1 MAYSSTKKKSAGI
14 VQISIGILTVILVV
28 LIIAMMMIVSSIQG
42 TARIVN
48 YAGLVRGKTQ
58 RIVKFEI
65 FGKQEDDMIQEIES
79 FIDGLRNGNKELNLV
94 RLEDS
99 DFQTKM
105 EELNEYFLILKQ
117 EIMQVRAYGA
127 DKTQILSKSEHFF
140 EICDEATGLAEV
152 YSQRKA
158 SSLSVLEKYIT
169 ADIVVLMLLIGY
181 EFIKAVRYAAMNRV
195 LQKKVYID
203 GATGLPNR
211 NKCDELLSQ
220 PDAAPEDIGVCSFDL
235 NNLRIINNS
244 MGHEAGDEYIRRF
257 AVCLR
262 ASMPAEQFVGRAGGD
277 EFIAVTHGMG
287 KEEMKAC
294 LASVREQMAEESK
307 SYPDTPLSYAV
318 GFALASEFPGSTMQE
333 MFNYADKNMYIN
345 KNHVKREEAAAQ
357 RQLDYKLLKLLN
369 MHGKT
374 FTDCL
379 YCDVKLDT
387 YRTIRANNNFFLA
400 SDGSYSGAAEQIV
413 KEKIGKQDKDRF
425 GQCLKISY
433 LCEKMRTKDDVMEL
447 KYDVNEQDSYSRL
460 TFIPVD
466 WDKTG
471 MLHHFLL
478 AFETIRQG
486 AGSHADAKEQL
497 TIYYEQLKQSILEND
512 SYVDALL
519 EPSDVIYTVNLTND
533 ILERIILLGK
543 RKKESLDMLF
553 DYPLPGS
560 YRDYCSE
567 YKRIVTQETLGSY
580 RMADDC
586 EKLLKRFDAGEK
598 YLSVEFCIYG
608 DNGIVYWIQK
618 TILMTQTVVFDEET
632 RNEIYVVHAI
642 VLLQDTTQL
651 HERDEQEHARLQA
664 AFDEMRVANRTKNT
678 VFGAHE
684 SRHSYTA

>member
-1 MAYSSTKKKSAGI
+1 MAYSSTKKKSSGI
-14 VQISIGILTVILVV
+14 VQISICILTVILVV

-65 FGKQEDDMIQEIES
+65 SGKQEDDMIQEIES

-105 EELNEYFLILKQ
+105 EELNEYFLMLKQ

-127 DKTQILSKSEHFF
+127 DKTQILSKSERFF

-203 GATGLPNR
+203 GATGLPNK

-220 PDAAPEDIGVCSFDL
+220 PDAAPEDTGVCSFDL

-294 LASVREQMAEESK
+294 LASVREQMTEESK

-318 GFALASEFPGSTMQE
+318 GFALASDFPESTMQE
-333 MFNYADKNMYIN
+333 LFKYADKNMYIN
-345 KNHVKREEAAAQ
+345 KNHVKREEAAAK

-400 SDGSYSGAAEQIV
+400 SDGSYSSAAEQIV

-425 GQCLKISY
+425 GKCLKISY
-433 LCEKMRTKDDVMEL
+433 LCEKMRTKEDVMEL

-466 WDKTG
+466 WDKNG

-478 AFETIRQG
+478 AFETIRQC
-486 AGSHADAKEQL
+486 ARSHADAKEQL

-519 EPSDVIYTVNLTND
+519 EPADAIYTVNLTND

-543 RKKESLDMLF
+543 RKKESLNMLF

-598 YLSVEFCIYG
+598 CLSVEFCVYG
-608 DNGIVYWIQK
+608 ENDIVYWVQK

-632 RNEIYVVHAI
+632 RNEIYV
-642 VLLQDTTQL
+642 
-651 HERDEQEHARLQA
+651 
-664 AFDEMRVANRTKNT
+664 
-678 VFGAHE
+678 
-684 SRHSYTA
+684 

>member
-58 RIVKFEI
+58 RIVKLEI
-65 FGKQEDDMIQEIES
+65 SGKQEDDMIQEIES
-79 FIDGLRNGNKELNLV
+79 FIDGLMNGNKELNLV

-105 EELNEYFLILKQ
+105 EELNEYFLMLKQ

-140 EICDEATGLAEV
+140 EICDEATGLAEM

-318 GFALASEFPGSTMQE
+318 GFALAREFPGSTMQE
-333 MFNYADKNMYIN
+333 LFNYADKNMYIN

-374 FTDCL
+374 FTYCL

-400 SDGSYSGAAEQIV
+400 SDGSYSGAADQIV

-425 GQCLKISY
+425 RQCLKIS
-433 LCEKMRTKDDVMEL
+433 
-447 KYDVNEQDSYSRL
+447 
-460 TFIPVD
+460 
-466 WDKTG
+466 
-471 MLHHFLL
+471 
-478 AFETIRQG
+478 
-486 AGSHADAKEQL
+486 
-497 TIYYEQLKQSILEND
+497 
-512 SYVDALL
+512 
-519 EPSDVIYTVNLTND
+519 
-533 ILERIILLGK
+533 
-543 RKKESLDMLF
+543 
-553 DYPLPGS
+553 
-560 YRDYCSE
+560 
-567 YKRIVTQETLGSY
+567 
-580 RMADDC
+580 
-586 EKLLKRFDAGEK
+586 
-598 YLSVEFCIYG
+598 
-608 DNGIVYWIQK
+608 
-618 TILMTQTVVFDEET
+618 
-632 RNEIYVVHAI
+632 
-642 VLLQDTTQL
+642 
-651 HERDEQEHARLQA
+651 
-664 AFDEMRVANRTKNT
+664 
-678 VFGAHE
+678 
-684 SRHSYTA
+684 

>member
-1 MAYSSTKKKSAGI
+1 MAYSSTKKKSSGI
-14 VQISIGILTVILVV
+14 VQISICILTVILVV

-65 FGKQEDDMIQEIES
+65 SGKQEDDMIQEIES

-105 EELNEYFLILKQ
+105 EELNEYFLMLKQ

-158 SSLSVLEKYIT
+158 SSLSLLEKYIT

-598 YLSVEFCIYG
+598 YLSVE
-608 DNGIVYWIQK
+608 
-618 TILMTQTVVFDEET
+618 L
-632 RNEIYVVHAI
+632 
-642 VLLQDTTQL
+642 
-651 HERDEQEHARLQA
+651 
-664 AFDEMRVANRTKNT
+664 
-678 VFGAHE
+678 
-684 SRHSYTA
+684 

>member
-58 RIVKFEI
+58 RIVKLEI
-65 FGKQEDDMIQEIES
+65 SGKQEDDMIQEIES
-79 FIDGLRNGNKELNLV
+79 FIDGLMNGNKELNLV

-105 EELNEYFLILKQ
+105 EELNEYFLMLEQ

-158 SSLSVLEKYIT
+158 SLLSVFEKYIT

-287 KEEMKAC
+287 NEEMKAC

-333 MFNYADKNMYIN
+333 LFNYADKNMYIN

-374 FTDCL
+374 FTHCL

-400 SDGSYSGAAEQIV
+400 SDGSYSGAADQIV

-425 GQCLKISY
+425 RQCLKISY
-433 LCEKMRTKDDVMEL
+433 LCEKMRTKEDVMEL
-447 KYDVNEQDSYSRL
+447 KYDVNEQESYSRL

-466 WDKTG
+466 WEKTG

-519 EPSDVIYTVNLTND
+519 EQADVIYTVNLTND

-543 RKKESLDMLF
+543 RKK
-553 DYPLPGS
+553 
-560 YRDYCSE
+560 
-567 YKRIVTQETLGSY
+567 
-580 RMADDC
+580 
-586 EKLLKRFDAGEK
+586 
-598 YLSVEFCIYG
+598 
-608 DNGIVYWIQK
+608 
-618 TILMTQTVVFDEET
+618 
-632 RNEIYVVHAI
+632 
-642 VLLQDTTQL
+642 
-651 HERDEQEHARLQA
+651 
-664 AFDEMRVANRTKNT
+664 
-678 VFGAHE
+678 
-684 SRHSYTA
+684 

>member
-58 RIVKFEI
+58 RIVKLEI
-65 FGKQEDDMIQEIES
+65 SGKQEDDMIQEIES
-79 FIDGLRNGNKELNLV
+79 FIDGLMNGNKELNLV

-105 EELNEYFLILKQ
+105 EELNEYFLMLEQ

-158 SSLSVLEKYIT
+158 SLLSVFEKYIT

-287 KEEMKAC
+287 NEEMKAC

-333 MFNYADKNMYIN
+333 LFNYADKNMYIN

-374 FTDCL
+374 FTHCL

-400 SDGSYSGAAEQIV
+400 SDGSYSGAADQIV

-425 GQCLKISY
+425 RQCLKISY
-433 LCEKMRTKDDVMEL
+433 LCEKMRTKEDVMEL
-447 KYDVNEQDSYSRL
+447 KYDVNEQESYSRL

-466 WDKTG
+466 WEKTG

-519 EPSDVIYTVNLTND
+519 EQADVIYTVNLTND

-543 RKKESLDMLF
+543 RKKKVWICFL
-553 DYPLPGS
+553 
-560 YRDYCSE
+560 
-567 YKRIVTQETLGSY
+567 II
-580 RMADDC
+580 
-586 EKLLKRFDAGEK
+586 RF
-598 YLSVEFCIYG
+598 LVHI
-608 DNGIVYWIQK
+608 GIIAVSIK
-618 TILMTQTVVFDEET
+618 E
-632 RNEIYVVHAI
+632 
-642 VLLQDTTQL
+642 
-651 HERDEQEHARLQA
+651 
-664 AFDEMRVANRTKNT
+664 
-678 VFGAHE
+678 
-684 SRHSYTA
+684 

>member
-58 RIVKFEI
+58 RIVKLEI
-65 FGKQEDDMIQEIES
+65 SGKQEDDMIQEIES
-79 FIDGLRNGNKELNLV
+79 FIDGLMNGNKELNLV

-105 EELNEYFLILKQ
+105 EELNEYFLMLEQ

-158 SSLSVLEKYIT
+158 SLLSVFEKYIT

-287 KEEMKAC
+287 NEEMKAC

-307 SYPDTPLSYAV
+307 SYPDIVILLIQGGAEVSRVTVQHAACQVHLHGDHLVLLRHIGVKAREVEGNDGGHSRKTHREGAQARQAV
-318 GFALASEFPGSTMQE
+318 FPGLHIE
-333 MFNYADKNMYIN
+333 
-345 KNHVKREEAAAQ
+345 VE
-357 RQLDYKLLKLLN
+357 
-369 MHGKT
+369 
-374 FTDCL
+374 
-379 YCDVKLDT
+379 
-387 YRTIRANNNFFLA
+387 
-400 SDGSYSGAAEQIV
+400 
-413 KEKIGKQDKDRF
+413 
-425 GQCLKISY
+425 
-433 LCEKMRTKDDVMEL
+433 DD
-447 KYDVNEQDSYSRL
+447 
-460 TFIPVD
+460 
-466 WDKTG
+466 
-471 MLHHFLL
+471 
-478 AFETIRQG
+478 
-486 AGSHADAKEQL
+486 
-497 TIYYEQLKQSILEND
+497 
-512 SYVDALL
+512 
-519 EPSDVIYTVNLTND
+519 
-533 ILERIILLGK
+533 
-543 RKKESLDMLF
+543 
-553 DYPLPGS
+553 
-560 YRDYCSE
+560 
-567 YKRIVTQETLGSY
+567 
-580 RMADDC
+580 
-586 EKLLKRFDAGEK
+586 
-598 YLSVEFCIYG
+598 
-608 DNGIVYWIQK
+608 
-618 TILMTQTVVFDEET
+618 
-632 RNEIYVVHAI
+632 
-642 VLLQDTTQL
+642 LQD
-651 HERDEQEHARLQA
+651 HMAEHRPAGKAKDGPQG
-664 AFDEMRVANRTKNT
+664 V
-678 VFGAHE
+678 
-684 SRHSYTA
+684 

>member
-1 MAYSSTKKKSAGI
+1 MAYSSTKKKSSGI
-14 VQISIGILTVILVV
+14 VQISICILTVILVV

-65 FGKQEDDMIQEIES
+65 SGKQEDDMIQEIES

-105 EELNEYFLILKQ
+105 EELNEYFLMLKQ

-318 GFALASEFPGSTMQE
+318 GFALASDFPESTMQE
-333 MFNYADKNMYIN
+333 LFNYADKNMYIN

-369 MHGKT
+369 MHGKN

-379 YCDVKLDT
+379 YCDIKLDT

-543 RKKESLDMLF
+543 RKKESLNMLF

-598 YLSVEFCIYG
+598 CLSVEF
-608 DNGIVYWIQK
+608 
-618 TILMTQTVVFDEET
+618 
-632 RNEIYVVHAI
+632 
-642 VLLQDTTQL
+642 
-651 HERDEQEHARLQA
+651 
-664 AFDEMRVANRTKNT
+664 
-678 VFGAHE
+678 
-684 SRHSYTA
+684 

>member
-1 MAYSSTKKKSAGI
+1 MAYSSTKKKSSGI
-14 VQISIGILTVILVV
+14 VQISICILTVILVV

-65 FGKQEDDMIQEIES
+65 SGKQEDDMIQEIES

-105 EELNEYFLILKQ
+105 EELNEYFLMLKQ

-158 SSLSVLEKYIT
+158 SSLSLLEKYIT

-333 MFNYADKNMYIN
+333 LFNYADKNMYIN

-543 RKKESLDMLF
+543 RKSG
-553 DYPLPGS
+553 Y
-560 YRDYCSE
+560 
-567 YKRIVTQETLGSY
+567 
-580 RMADDC
+580 
-586 EKLLKRFDAGEK
+586 
-598 YLSVEFCIYG
+598 
-608 DNGIVYWIQK
+608 
-618 TILMTQTVVFDEET
+618 
-632 RNEIYVVHAI
+632 
-642 VLLQDTTQL
+642 
-651 HERDEQEHARLQA
+651 
-664 AFDEMRVANRTKNT
+664 AF
-678 VFGAHE
+678 
-684 SRHSYTA
+684 

>member
-1 MAYSSTKKKSAGI
+1 MAYSSTKKKSSGI
-14 VQISIGILTVILVV
+14 VQISICILTVILVV

-65 FGKQEDDMIQEIES
+65 SGKQEDDMIQEIES

-105 EELNEYFLILKQ
+105 EELNEYFLMLKQ

-158 SSLSVLEKYIT
+158 SSLSLLEKYIT

-543 RKKESLDMLF
+543 RKSG
-553 DYPLPGS
+553 Y
-560 YRDYCSE
+560 
-567 YKRIVTQETLGSY
+567 
-580 RMADDC
+580 
-586 EKLLKRFDAGEK
+586 
-598 YLSVEFCIYG
+598 
-608 DNGIVYWIQK
+608 
-618 TILMTQTVVFDEET
+618 
-632 RNEIYVVHAI
+632 
-642 VLLQDTTQL
+642 
-651 HERDEQEHARLQA
+651 
-664 AFDEMRVANRTKNT
+664 AF
-678 VFGAHE
+678 
-684 SRHSYTA
+684 

>member
-65 FGKQEDDMIQEIES
+65 SGKQEDDMIQEIES
-79 FIDGLRNGNKELNLV
+79 FIDGLMNGNKELNLV

-105 EELNEYFLILKQ
+105 EELNEYFLMLKQ

-127 DKTQILSKSEHFF
+127 DKTQILLKSEHFF
-140 EICDEATGLAEV
+140 EICYEATGLAEV

-257 AVCLR
+257 AVCLH
-262 ASMPAEQFVGRAGGD
+262 ASMSAEQFVGRAGGD

-333 MFNYADKNMYIN
+333 LFNYADKNMYIN
-345 KNHVKREEAAAQ
+345 KNHIKREEASVQ

-374 FTDCL
+374 FTYCL

-425 GQCLKISY
+425 RQCLKIS
-433 LCEKMRTKDDVMEL
+433 
-447 KYDVNEQDSYSRL
+447 
-460 TFIPVD
+460 
-466 WDKTG
+466 
-471 MLHHFLL
+471 
-478 AFETIRQG
+478 
-486 AGSHADAKEQL
+486 
-497 TIYYEQLKQSILEND
+497 
-512 SYVDALL
+512 
-519 EPSDVIYTVNLTND
+519 
-533 ILERIILLGK
+533 
-543 RKKESLDMLF
+543 
-553 DYPLPGS
+553 
-560 YRDYCSE
+560 
-567 YKRIVTQETLGSY
+567 
-580 RMADDC
+580 
-586 EKLLKRFDAGEK
+586 
-598 YLSVEFCIYG
+598 
-608 DNGIVYWIQK
+608 
-618 TILMTQTVVFDEET
+618 
-632 RNEIYVVHAI
+632 
-642 VLLQDTTQL
+642 
-651 HERDEQEHARLQA
+651 
-664 AFDEMRVANRTKNT
+664 
-678 VFGAHE
+678 
-684 SRHSYTA
+684 

>member
-58 RIVKFEI
+58 RIVKLEI
-65 FGKQEDDMIQEIES
+65 SGKQEDDMIQEIES
-79 FIDGLRNGNKELNLV
+79 FIDGLMNGNKELNLV

-105 EELNEYFLILKQ
+105 EELNEYFLMLEQ

-158 SSLSVLEKYIT
+158 SLLSVFEKYIT

-287 KEEMKAC
+287 NEEMKAC

-333 MFNYADKNMYIN
+333 LFNYADKNMYIN

-374 FTDCL
+374 FTHCL

-400 SDGSYSGAAEQIV
+400 SDGSYSGAADQIV

-425 GQCLKISY
+425 RQCLKISY
-433 LCEKMRTKDDVMEL
+433 LCEKMRTKEDVMEL
-447 KYDVNEQDSYSRL
+447 KYDVNEQESYSRL

-466 WDKTG
+466 WEKTG

-519 EPSDVIYTVNLTND
+519 EQADVIYTVNLTND

-543 RKKESLDMLF
+543 RKKESL
-553 DYPLPGS
+553 
-560 YRDYCSE
+560 
-567 YKRIVTQETLGSY
+567 T
-580 RMADDC
+580 
-586 EKLLKRFDAGEK
+586 
-598 YLSVEFCIYG
+598 
-608 DNGIVYWIQK
+608 
-618 TILMTQTVVFDEET
+618 
-632 RNEIYVVHAI
+632 
-642 VLLQDTTQL
+642 
-651 HERDEQEHARLQA
+651 
-664 AFDEMRVANRTKNT
+664 
-678 VFGAHE
+678 
-684 SRHSYTA
+684 

>member
-58 RIVKFEI
+58 RIVKLEI
-65 FGKQEDDMIQEIES
+65 SGKQEDDMIQEIES
-79 FIDGLRNGNKELNLV
+79 FIDGLMNGNKELNLV

-105 EELNEYFLILKQ
+105 EELNEYFLMLEQ

-158 SSLSVLEKYIT
+158 SLLSVFEKYIT

-287 KEEMKAC
+287 NEEMKAC

-318 GFALASEFPGSTMQE
+318 GFALASEFPGSTMQDL
-333 MFNYADKNMYIN
+333 FNYADKNMYIN

-374 FTDCL
+374 FTHCL

-400 SDGSYSGAAEQIV
+400 SDGSYSGAADQIV

-425 GQCLKISY
+425 RQCLKISY
-433 LCEKMRTKDDVMEL
+433 LCEKMRTKEDVMEL
-447 KYDVNEQDSYSRL
+447 KYDVNEQESYSRL

-466 WDKTG
+466 WEKTG

-519 EPSDVIYTVNLTND
+519 EQADVIYTVNLTND

-543 RKKESLDMLF
+543 RKKESLDML
-553 DYPLPGS
+553 L
-560 YRDYCSE
+560 
-567 YKRIVTQETLGSY
+567 II
-580 RMADDC
+580 
-586 EKLLKRFDAGEK
+586 RF
-598 YLSVEFCIYG
+598 LVHI
-608 DNGIVYWIQK
+608 GIIAVSIK
-618 TILMTQTVVFDEET
+618 E
-632 RNEIYVVHAI
+632 
-642 VLLQDTTQL
+642 
-651 HERDEQEHARLQA
+651 
-664 AFDEMRVANRTKNT
+664 
-678 VFGAHE
+678 
-684 SRHSYTA
+684 

>member
-1 MAYSSTKKKSAGI
+1 MAYSSTKKKSSGI
-14 VQISIGILTVILVV
+14 VQISICILTVILVV

-65 FGKQEDDMIQEIES
+65 SGKQEDDMIQEIES

-105 EELNEYFLILKQ
+105 EELNEYFLMLKQ

-158 SSLSVLEKYIT
+158 SSLSLLEKYIT
-169 ADIVVLMLLIGY
+169 ADIVVLMLLIEY

-543 RKKESLDMLF
+543 RKKKVWICFL
-553 DYPLPGS
+553 
-560 YRDYCSE
+560 
-567 YKRIVTQETLGSY
+567 II
-580 RMADDC
+580 
-586 EKLLKRFDAGEK
+586 RF
-598 YLSVEFCIYG
+598 LVHI
-608 DNGIVYWIQK
+608 GIIAVSIK
-618 TILMTQTVVFDEET
+618 E
-632 RNEIYVVHAI
+632 
-642 VLLQDTTQL
+642 
-651 HERDEQEHARLQA
+651 
-664 AFDEMRVANRTKNT
+664 
-678 VFGAHE
+678 
-684 SRHSYTA
+684 

>member
-58 RIVKFEI
+58 RIVKLEI
-65 FGKQEDDMIQEIES
+65 SGKQEDDMIQEIES
-79 FIDGLRNGNKELNLV
+79 FIDGLMNGNKELNLV

-105 EELNEYFLILKQ
+105 EELNEYFLMLEQ

-158 SSLSVLEKYIT
+158 SLLSVFEKYIT

-287 KEEMKAC
+287 NEEMKAC

-333 MFNYADKNMYIN
+333 LFNYADKNMYIN

-374 FTDCL
+374 FTHCL

-400 SDGSYSGAAEQIV
+400 SDGSYSGAADQIV

-425 GQCLKISY
+425 RQCLKISY
-433 LCEKMRTKDDVMEL
+433 LCEKMRTKEDVMEL
-447 KYDVNEQDSYSRL
+447 KYDVNEQESYSRL

-466 WDKTG
+466 WEKTG

-519 EPSDVIYTVNLTND
+519 EQADVIYTVNLTND

-586 EKLLKRFDAGEK
+586 EKLLKMMQEAFIRE
-598 YLSVEFCIYG
+598 
-608 DNGIVYWIQK
+608 
-618 TILMTQTVVFDEET
+618 
-632 RNEIYVVHAI
+632 
-642 VLLQDTTQL
+642 QDLEWQL
-651 HERDEQEHARLQA
+651 
-664 AFDEMRVANRTKNT
+664 
-678 VFGAHE
+678 
-684 SRHSYTA
+684 

>member
-58 RIVKFEI
+58 RIVKLEI
-65 FGKQEDDMIQEIES
+65 SGKQEDDMIQEIES
-79 FIDGLRNGNKELNLV
+79 FIDGLMNGNKELNLV

-105 EELNEYFLILKQ
+105 EELNEYFLMLKQ

-140 EICDEATGLAEV
+140 EICDEATGLAEM

-277 EFIAVTHGMG
+277 EFIALLNDVTQQDVEDIILQVQNEARCYNEFSKQIFIDFAFGYALSTH
-287 KEEMKAC
+287 
-294 LASVREQMAEESK
+294 SRETNLKLLLNQ
-307 SYPDTPLSYAV
+307 
-318 GFALASEFPGSTMQE
+318 
-333 MFNYADKNMYIN
+333 ADKNMYEC
-345 KNHVKREEAAAQ
+345 KARMKA
-357 RQLDYKLLKLLN
+357 KK
-369 MHGKT
+369 K
-374 FTDCL
+374 
-379 YCDVKLDT
+379 
-387 YRTIRANNNFFLA
+387 
-400 SDGSYSGAAEQIV
+400 
-413 KEKIGKQDKDRF
+413 
-425 GQCLKISY
+425 
-433 LCEKMRTKDDVMEL
+433 
-447 KYDVNEQDSYSRL
+447 
-460 TFIPVD
+460 
-466 WDKTG
+466 
-471 MLHHFLL
+471 
-478 AFETIRQG
+478 
-486 AGSHADAKEQL
+486 SH
-497 TIYYEQLKQSILEND
+497 
-512 SYVDALL
+512 
-519 EPSDVIYTVNLTND
+519 
-533 ILERIILLGK
+533 
-543 RKKESLDMLF
+543 
-553 DYPLPGS
+553 
-560 YRDYCSE
+560 
-567 YKRIVTQETLGSY
+567 
-580 RMADDC
+580 
-586 EKLLKRFDAGEK
+586 
-598 YLSVEFCIYG
+598 
-608 DNGIVYWIQK
+608 
-618 TILMTQTVVFDEET
+618 
-632 RNEIYVVHAI
+632 
-642 VLLQDTTQL
+642 
-651 HERDEQEHARLQA
+651 
-664 AFDEMRVANRTKNT
+664 
-678 VFGAHE
+678 
-684 SRHSYTA
+684 

>member
-28 LIIAMMMIVSSIQG
+28 FIIAMMMIVSSIQG

-48 YAGLVRGKTQ
+48 YSGLVRGKTQ

-65 FGKQEDDMIQEIES
+65 SGKQEDDMIQEIES
-79 FIDGLRNGNKELNLV
+79 FIDGLRNGNKDLNLV

-105 EELNEYFLILKQ
+105 EELNEYFLMLKQ
-117 EIMQVRAYGA
+117 EIKQVRAYGA

-203 GATGLPNR
+203 GATGLPSR

-333 MFNYADKNMYIN
+333 LFNYADKNMYIN
-345 KNHVKREEAAAQ
+345 KNHIKREEASVQ

-374 FTDCL
+374 FTYCL

-425 GQCLKISY
+425 RQCLKIS
-433 LCEKMRTKDDVMEL
+433 
-447 KYDVNEQDSYSRL
+447 
-460 TFIPVD
+460 
-466 WDKTG
+466 
-471 MLHHFLL
+471 
-478 AFETIRQG
+478 
-486 AGSHADAKEQL
+486 
-497 TIYYEQLKQSILEND
+497 
-512 SYVDALL
+512 
-519 EPSDVIYTVNLTND
+519 
-533 ILERIILLGK
+533 
-543 RKKESLDMLF
+543 
-553 DYPLPGS
+553 
-560 YRDYCSE
+560 
-567 YKRIVTQETLGSY
+567 
-580 RMADDC
+580 
-586 EKLLKRFDAGEK
+586 
-598 YLSVEFCIYG
+598 
-608 DNGIVYWIQK
+608 
-618 TILMTQTVVFDEET
+618 
-632 RNEIYVVHAI
+632 
-642 VLLQDTTQL
+642 
-651 HERDEQEHARLQA
+651 
-664 AFDEMRVANRTKNT
+664 
-678 VFGAHE
+678 
-684 SRHSYTA
+684 

>member
-1 MAYSSTKKKSAGI
+1 MAYSSTKKKSSGI

-65 FGKQEDDMIQEIES
+65 SGRQEDDMIQEIES

-105 EELNEYFLILKQ
+105 EELNEYFLMLKQ

-158 SSLSVLEKYIT
+158 SLLSVLEKYIT

-318 GFALASEFPGSTMQE
+318 GFALASDFPGSTMQE
-333 MFNYADKNMYIN
+333 LFNYADKNMYIN

-369 MHGKT
+369 MHGKN

-413 KEKIGKQDKDRF
+413 KEKIGKHDKDRF
-425 GQCLKISY
+425 RQCLEISY
-433 LCEKMRTKDDVMEL
+433 LCEKMRTKEDVMEL

-460 TFIPVD
+460 TLIPVD

-478 AFETIRQG
+478 AFETIRQS

-519 EPSDVIYTVNLTND
+519 EPADVIYTVNLTND

-560 YRDYCSE
+560 YKDYCGE

-608 DNGIVYWIQK
+608 E
-618 TILMTQTVVFDEET
+618 MESSVF
-632 RNEIYVVHAI
+632 
-642 VLLQDTTQL
+642 
-651 HERDEQEHARLQA
+651 
-664 AFDEMRVANRTKNT
+664 
-678 VFGAHE
+678 
-684 SRHSYTA
+684 

>member
-58 RIVKFEI
+58 RIVKLEI
-65 FGKQEDDMIQEIES
+65 SGKQEDDMIQEIES
-79 FIDGLRNGNKELNLV
+79 FIDGLMNGNKELNLV

-105 EELNEYFLILKQ
+105 EELNEYFLMLEQ

-158 SSLSVLEKYIT
+158 SLLSVFEKYIT

-287 KEEMKAC
+287 NEEMKAC

-333 MFNYADKNMYIN
+333 LFNYADKNMYIN

-374 FTDCL
+374 FTHCL

-400 SDGSYSGAAEQIV
+400 SDGSYSGAADQIV

-425 GQCLKISY
+425 RQCLKISY
-433 LCEKMRTKDDVMEL
+433 LCEKMRTKEDVMEL

-466 WDKTG
+466 WEKTG

-519 EPSDVIYTVNLTND
+519 EQADVIYTVNLTND

-553 DYPLPGS
+553 DCPLPGS

-598 YLSVEFCIYG
+598 YLSVEFCIY
-608 DNGIVYWIQK
+608 
-618 TILMTQTVVFDEET
+618 
-632 RNEIYVVHAI
+632 
-642 VLLQDTTQL
+642 
-651 HERDEQEHARLQA
+651 
-664 AFDEMRVANRTKNT
+664 
-678 VFGAHE
+678 
-684 SRHSYTA
+684 

>member
-1 MAYSSTKKKSAGI
+1 MACSSTKKKSFSI

-28 LIIAMMMIVSSIQG
+28 LIVAMMMIVSSIQG

-65 FGKQEDDMIQEIES
+65 SGKQEDDMIQEIES

-105 EELNEYFLILKQ
+105 EELNEYFLMLKQ
-117 EIMQVRAYGA
+117 EIVQVRAYGA
-127 DKTQILSKSEHFF
+127 DKTQILSKSERFF

-333 MFNYADKNMYIN
+333 LFNYADKNMYIN

-425 GQCLKISY
+425 RQCLKISY
-433 LCEKMRTKDDVMEL
+433 LCEKMRTKEDVMEL

-478 AFETIRQG
+478 AFEIIRQG

-519 EPSDVIYTVNLTND
+519 EPADVIYTVNLTND

-553 DYPLPGS
+553 DYPLPGL

-642 VLLQDTTQL
+642 VLLQDTTPL
-651 HERDEQEHARLQA
+651 WS
-664 AFDEMRVANRTKNT
+664 T
-678 VFGAHE
+678 
-684 SRHSYTA
+684 

>member
-1 MAYSSTKKKSAGI
+1 MAYSSTKKKSSGI
-14 VQISIGILTVILVV
+14 VQISICILTVILVV

-65 FGKQEDDMIQEIES
+65 SGKQEDDMIQEIES

-105 EELNEYFLILKQ
+105 EELNEYFLMLKQ

-127 DKTQILSKSEHFF
+127 DKTQILSKSERFF

-203 GATGLPNR
+203 GATGLPNK

-220 PDAAPEDIGVCSFDL
+220 PDAAPEDTGVCSFDL

-294 LASVREQMAEESK
+294 LASVREQMTEESK

-318 GFALASEFPGSTMQE
+318 GFALASDFPESTMQE
-333 MFNYADKNMYIN
+333 LFKYADKNMYIN
-345 KNHVKREEAAAQ
+345 KNHVKREEAAAK

-400 SDGSYSGAAEQIV
+400 SDGSYSSAAEQIV

-425 GQCLKISY
+425 GKCLKISY
-433 LCEKMRTKDDVMEL
+433 LCEKMRTKEDVMEL

-466 WDKTG
+466 WDKNG

-478 AFETIRQG
+478 AFETIRQC
-486 AGSHADAKEQL
+486 ARSHADAKEQL

-519 EPSDVIYTVNLTND
+519 EPADAIYTVNLTND

-543 RKKESLDMLF
+543 RKK
-553 DYPLPGS
+553 
-560 YRDYCSE
+560 
-567 YKRIVTQETLGSY
+567 
-580 RMADDC
+580 
-586 EKLLKRFDAGEK
+586 
-598 YLSVEFCIYG
+598 
-608 DNGIVYWIQK
+608 
-618 TILMTQTVVFDEET
+618 
-632 RNEIYVVHAI
+632 
-642 VLLQDTTQL
+642 
-651 HERDEQEHARLQA
+651 
-664 AFDEMRVANRTKNT
+664 
-678 VFGAHE
+678 
-684 SRHSYTA
+684 

>member
-58 RIVKFEI
+58 RIVKLEI
-65 FGKQEDDMIQEIES
+65 SGKQEDDMIQEIES
-79 FIDGLRNGNKELNLV
+79 FIDGLMNGNKELNLV

-105 EELNEYFLILKQ
+105 EELNEYFLMLEQ

-158 SSLSVLEKYIT
+158 SLLSVFEKYIT

-287 KEEMKAC
+287 NEEMKAC

-333 MFNYADKNMYIN
+333 LFNYADKNMYIN

-374 FTDCL
+374 FTHCL

-400 SDGSYSGAAEQIV
+400 SDGSYSGAADQIV

-425 GQCLKISY
+425 RQCLKISY
-433 LCEKMRTKDDVMEL
+433 LCEKMRTKEDVMEL
-447 KYDVNEQDSYSRL
+447 KYDVNEQESYSRL

-466 WDKTG
+466 LEKTG

-519 EPSDVIYTVNLTND
+519 EQADVIYTVNLTND
-533 ILERIILLGK
+533 IFGK
-543 RKKESLDMLF
+543 NHPFR
-553 DYPLPGS
+553 
-560 YRDYCSE
+560 
-567 YKRIVTQETLGSY
+567 
-580 RMADDC
+580 
-586 EKLLKRFDAGEK
+586 
-598 YLSVEFCIYG
+598 
-608 DNGIVYWIQK
+608 
-618 TILMTQTVVFDEET
+618 
-632 RNEIYVVHAI
+632 
-642 VLLQDTTQL
+642 
-651 HERDEQEHARLQA
+651 
-664 AFDEMRVANRTKNT
+664 
-678 VFGAHE
+678 
-684 SRHSYTA
+684 

>member
-1 MAYSSTKKKSAGI
+1 MACSSTKKKSSSI
-14 VQISIGILTVILVV
+14 VQRSICILTVILVV
-28 LIIAMMMIVSSIQG
+28 LIVAMMMIVSSIQG

-65 FGKQEDDMIQEIES
+65 SGKQEDDMIQEIES

-94 RLEDS
+94 RLDDS
-99 DFQTKM
+99 DFQAKM
-105 EELNEYFLILKQ
+105 EELNEYFLMLKQ

-211 NKCDELLSQ
+211 NKCDEFLSQ
-220 PDAAPEDIGVCSFDL
+220 PDAAPEDTGVCSFDL

-307 SYPDTPLSYAV
+307 LHPDTPLSYAV
-318 GFALASEFPGSTMQE
+318 GFALASDFPESTMQE
-333 MFNYADKNMYIN
+333 LFHSADKNMYIN

-357 RQLDYKLLKLLN
+357 RQLDYKLLRLLN

-433 LCEKMRTKDDVMEL
+433 LCEKMRTNEDVMEL
-447 KYDVNEQDSYSRL
+447 KYDVNEQDSYGRL

-466 WDKTG
+466 WDKNG

-486 AGSHADAKEQL
+486 AKSHADAKEQL

-519 EPSDVIYTVNLTND
+519 EPADAIYTVNLTND

-553 DYPLPGS
+553 DYPLQVH
-560 YRDYCSE
+560 
-567 YKRIVTQETLGSY
+567 I
-580 RMADDC
+580 
-586 EKLLKRFDAGEK
+586 
-598 YLSVEFCIYG
+598 
-608 DNGIVYWIQK
+608 GIIAVSIK
-618 TILMTQTVVFDEET
+618 E
-632 RNEIYVVHAI
+632 
-642 VLLQDTTQL
+642 
-651 HERDEQEHARLQA
+651 
-664 AFDEMRVANRTKNT
+664 
-678 VFGAHE
+678 
-684 SRHSYTA
+684 

>member
-1 MAYSSTKKKSAGI
+1 MAYSSTKKKSSGI
-14 VQISIGILTVILVV
+14 VQISICILTVILVV

-65 FGKQEDDMIQEIES
+65 SGKQEDDMIQEIES

-105 EELNEYFLILKQ
+105 EELNEYFLMLKQ

-333 MFNYADKNMYIN
+333 LFNYADKNMYIN

-543 RKKESLDMLF
+543 RKSG
-553 DYPLPGS
+553 Y
-560 YRDYCSE
+560 
-567 YKRIVTQETLGSY
+567 
-580 RMADDC
+580 
-586 EKLLKRFDAGEK
+586 
-598 YLSVEFCIYG
+598 
-608 DNGIVYWIQK
+608 
-618 TILMTQTVVFDEET
+618 
-632 RNEIYVVHAI
+632 
-642 VLLQDTTQL
+642 
-651 HERDEQEHARLQA
+651 
-664 AFDEMRVANRTKNT
+664 AF
-678 VFGAHE
+678 
-684 SRHSYTA
+684 

>member
-1 MAYSSTKKKSAGI
+1 MAYSSTKKKTAGI

-28 LIIAMMMIVSSIQG
+28 LIIAIMMIVSSIQG

-58 RIVKFEI
+58 RIVKLEI
-65 FGKQEDDMIQEIES
+65 SGKQEDDMIQEIES
-79 FIDGLRNGNKELNLV
+79 FIDGLMNGNKELNLV

-105 EELNEYFLILKQ
+105 EELNEYFLMLEQ

-158 SSLSVLEKYIT
+158 SLLSVFEKYIT

-287 KEEMKAC
+287 NEEMKAC

-333 MFNYADKNMYIN
+333 LFNYADKNMYIN

-374 FTDCL
+374 FTHCL

-425 GQCLKISY
+425 RQCLKISY
-433 LCEKMRTKDDVMEL
+433 LCEKMRTKEDVMEL

-478 AFETIRQG
+478 AFEIIRQG

-519 EPSDVIYTVNLTND
+519 EPADVIYTVNLTND

-642 VLLQDTTQL
+642 VLLQDTTQM

-664 AFDEMRVANRTKNT
+664 AFDEMRAKNT

-684 SRHSYTA
+684 S

>member
-1 MAYSSTKKKSAGI
+1 M
-14 VQISIGILTVILVV
+14 
-28 LIIAMMMIVSSIQG
+28 
-42 TARIVN
+42 
-48 YAGLVRGKTQ
+48 
-58 RIVKFEI
+58 
-65 FGKQEDDMIQEIES
+65 
-79 FIDGLRNGNKELNLV
+79 
-94 RLEDS
+94 
-99 DFQTKM
+99 
-105 EELNEYFLILKQ
+105 
-117 EIMQVRAYGA
+117 
-127 DKTQILSKSEHFF
+127 
-140 EICDEATGLAEV
+140 
-152 YSQRKA
+152 
-158 SSLSVLEKYIT
+158 
-169 ADIVVLMLLIGY
+169 
-181 EFIKAVRYAAMNRV
+181 
-195 LQKKVYID
+195 
-203 GATGLPNR
+203 
-211 NKCDELLSQ
+211 
-220 PDAAPEDIGVCSFDL
+220 CSFDL
-235 NNLRIINNS
+235 NNLRVINNS

-318 GFALASEFPGSTMQE
+318 GFALASDFPESTMQE
-333 MFNYADKNMYIN
+333 LFNYADKNMYIN

-369 MHGKT
+369 MHGKN

-379 YCDVKLDT
+379 YCDIKLDT

-433 LCEKMRTKDDVMEL
+433 LCEKMRTKEDVMEL

-519 EPSDVIYTVNLTND
+519 EPADAIYTVNLTND

-543 RKKESLDMLF
+543 RKKESLNMLF
-553 DYPLPGS
+553 DYPLPSS
-560 YRDYCSE
+560 YRDYCNE

-598 YLSVEFCIYG
+598 CLSVEFCVYG
-608 DNGIVYWIQK
+608 ENDIVYWYK
-618 TILMTQTVVFDEET
+618 KLF
-632 RNEIYVVHAI
+632 
-642 VLLQDTTQL
+642 
-651 HERDEQEHARLQA
+651 
-664 AFDEMRVANRTKNT
+664 
-678 VFGAHE
+678 
-684 SRHSYTA
+684 

>member
-58 RIVKFEI
+58 RIVKLEI
-65 FGKQEDDMIQEIES
+65 SGKQEDDMIQEIES
-79 FIDGLRNGNKELNLV
+79 FIDGLMNGNKELNLV

-105 EELNEYFLILKQ
+105 EELNEYFLMLKQ

-127 DKTQILSKSEHFF
+127 DKTQIISKSEHFF
-140 EICDEATGLAEV
+140 EICDEATGLAEM

-169 ADIVVLMLLIGY
+169 ADIVVLILLIGY

-287 KEEMKAC
+287 NEEMKAC

-333 MFNYADKNMYIN
+333 LFNYADKNMYIN

-374 FTDCL
+374 FTHCL

-400 SDGSYSGAAEQIV
+400 SDGSYSGAADQIV

-425 GQCLKISY
+425 RQCLKISY
-433 LCEKMRTKDDVMEL
+433 LCEKMRTKE
-447 KYDVNEQDSYSRL
+447 
-460 TFIPVD
+460 
-466 WDKTG
+466 
-471 MLHHFLL
+471 
-478 AFETIRQG
+478 
-486 AGSHADAKEQL
+486 
-497 TIYYEQLKQSILEND
+497 
-512 SYVDALL
+512 
-519 EPSDVIYTVNLTND
+519 DVIGVS
-533 ILERIILLGK
+533 I
-543 RKKESLDMLF
+543 
-553 DYPLPGS
+553 
-560 YRDYCSE
+560 
-567 YKRIVTQETLGSY
+567 
-580 RMADDC
+580 
-586 EKLLKRFDAGEK
+586 
-598 YLSVEFCIYG
+598 
-608 DNGIVYWIQK
+608 
-618 TILMTQTVVFDEET
+618 
-632 RNEIYVVHAI
+632 
-642 VLLQDTTQL
+642 
-651 HERDEQEHARLQA
+651 
-664 AFDEMRVANRTKNT
+664 
-678 VFGAHE
+678 
-684 SRHSYTA
+684 

>member
-1 MAYSSTKKKSAGI
+1 MAYSSTKKKSSGI
-14 VQISIGILTVILVV
+14 VQISICILTVILVV

-65 FGKQEDDMIQEIES
+65 SGKQEDDMIQEIES

-105 EELNEYFLILKQ
+105 EELNEYFLMLKQ

-318 GFALASEFPGSTMQE
+318 GFALASDFPESTMQE
-333 MFNYADKNMYIN
+333 LFNYADKNMYIN

-369 MHGKT
+369 MHGKN

-379 YCDVKLDT
+379 YCDIKLDT

-425 GQCLKISY
+425 RQCLKISY
-433 LCEKMRTKDDVMEL
+433 LCEKMRTKEDVMEL

-519 EPSDVIYTVNLTND
+519 EPADVIYTVNLTND

-543 RKKESLDMLF
+543 RKKRKSG
-553 DYPLPGS
+553 Y
-560 YRDYCSE
+560 
-567 YKRIVTQETLGSY
+567 
-580 RMADDC
+580 
-586 EKLLKRFDAGEK
+586 
-598 YLSVEFCIYG
+598 
-608 DNGIVYWIQK
+608 
-618 TILMTQTVVFDEET
+618 
-632 RNEIYVVHAI
+632 
-642 VLLQDTTQL
+642 
-651 HERDEQEHARLQA
+651 
-664 AFDEMRVANRTKNT
+664 AF
-678 VFGAHE
+678 
-684 SRHSYTA
+684 

>member
-1 MAYSSTKKKSAGI
+1 MAYSSTKKKSSGI
-14 VQISIGILTVILVV
+14 VQISICILTVILVV

-65 FGKQEDDMIQEIES
+65 SGKQEDDMIQEIES

-105 EELNEYFLILKQ
+105 EELNEYFLMLKQ

-158 SSLSVLEKYIT
+158 SSLSLLEKYIT
-169 ADIVVLMLLIGY
+169 ADIVVLMLLIEY

-333 MFNYADKNMYIN
+333 LFNYADKNMYIN

-543 RKKESLDMLF
+543 RKSG
-553 DYPLPGS
+553 Y
-560 YRDYCSE
+560 
-567 YKRIVTQETLGSY
+567 
-580 RMADDC
+580 
-586 EKLLKRFDAGEK
+586 
-598 YLSVEFCIYG
+598 
-608 DNGIVYWIQK
+608 
-618 TILMTQTVVFDEET
+618 
-632 RNEIYVVHAI
+632 
-642 VLLQDTTQL
+642 
-651 HERDEQEHARLQA
+651 
-664 AFDEMRVANRTKNT
+664 AF
-678 VFGAHE
+678 
-684 SRHSYTA
+684 

>member
-1 MAYSSTKKKSAGI
+1 MAYSSTKKKSSGI

-65 FGKQEDDMIQEIES
+65 SGRQEDDMIQEIES

-105 EELNEYFLILKQ
+105 EELNEYFLMLKQ

-158 SSLSVLEKYIT
+158 SLLSVLEKYIT

-318 GFALASEFPGSTMQE
+318 GFALASDFPGSTMQE
-333 MFNYADKNMYIN
+333 LFNYADKNMYIN

-369 MHGKT
+369 MHGKN

-425 GQCLKISY
+425 RQCLEISY
-433 LCEKMRTKDDVMEL
+433 LCEKMRTKEDVIEL
-447 KYDVNEQDSYSRL
+447 KYDANEQDSYSRL
-460 TFIPVD
+460 TLIPVD

-471 MLHHFLL
+471 ALHHFLL

-486 AGSHADAKEQL
+486 SGSHADAKEQL

-519 EPSDVIYTVNLTND
+519 EPADAIYTVNLTND
-533 ILERIILLGK
+533 IL
-543 RKKESLDMLF
+543 
-553 DYPLPGS
+553 
-560 YRDYCSE
+560 
-567 YKRIVTQETLGSY
+567 
-580 RMADDC
+580 
-586 EKLLKRFDAGEK
+586 
-598 YLSVEFCIYG
+598 
-608 DNGIVYWIQK
+608 
-618 TILMTQTVVFDEET
+618 
-632 RNEIYVVHAI
+632 
-642 VLLQDTTQL
+642 
-651 HERDEQEHARLQA
+651 
-664 AFDEMRVANRTKNT
+664 
-678 VFGAHE
+678 
-684 SRHSYTA
+684 

>member
-58 RIVKFEI
+58 RIVKLEI
-65 FGKQEDDMIQEIES
+65 SGKQEDDMIQEIES
-79 FIDGLRNGNKELNLV
+79 FIDGLMNGNKELNLV

-105 EELNEYFLILKQ
+105 EELNEYFLMLEQ

-169 ADIVVLMLLIGY
+169 ADIVVLILLIGY

-333 MFNYADKNMYIN
+333 LFNYADKNMYIN

-374 FTDCL
+374 FTYCL

-400 SDGSYSGAAEQIV
+400 PDGSYSGAAEQIV

-425 GQCLKISY
+425 RQCLKISY
-433 LCEKMRTKDDVMEL
+433 LCEKMRTKEDVMEL

-466 WDKTG
+466 WEKTG

-478 AFETIRQG
+478 AFETICQG

-497 TIYYEQLKQSILEND
+497 TIYYEQLKQSIL
-512 SYVDALL
+512 
-519 EPSDVIYTVNLTND
+519 
-533 ILERIILLGK
+533 
-543 RKKESLDMLF
+543 
-553 DYPLPGS
+553 
-560 YRDYCSE
+560 
-567 YKRIVTQETLGSY
+567 
-580 RMADDC
+580 
-586 EKLLKRFDAGEK
+586 
-598 YLSVEFCIYG
+598 
-608 DNGIVYWIQK
+608 
-618 TILMTQTVVFDEET
+618 
-632 RNEIYVVHAI
+632 
-642 VLLQDTTQL
+642 
-651 HERDEQEHARLQA
+651 
-664 AFDEMRVANRTKNT
+664 
-678 VFGAHE
+678 
-684 SRHSYTA
+684 

>member
-1 MAYSSTKKKSAGI
+1 MAYSSTKKKSSGI
-14 VQISIGILTVILVV
+14 VQISICILTVILVV

-65 FGKQEDDMIQEIES
+65 SGKQEDDMIQEIES

-105 EELNEYFLILKQ
+105 EELNEYFLMLKQ

-333 MFNYADKNMYIN
+333 LFNYADKNMYIN

-543 RKKESLDMLF
+543 RKKKVWICFL
-553 DYPLPGS
+553 
-560 YRDYCSE
+560 
-567 YKRIVTQETLGSY
+567 II
-580 RMADDC
+580 
-586 EKLLKRFDAGEK
+586 RF
-598 YLSVEFCIYG
+598 LVHI
-608 DNGIVYWIQK
+608 GIIAVSIK
-618 TILMTQTVVFDEET
+618 E
-632 RNEIYVVHAI
+632 
-642 VLLQDTTQL
+642 
-651 HERDEQEHARLQA
+651 
-664 AFDEMRVANRTKNT
+664 
-678 VFGAHE
+678 
-684 SRHSYTA
+684 

>member
-1 MAYSSTKKKSAGI
+1 
-14 VQISIGILTVILVV
+14 
-28 LIIAMMMIVSSIQG
+28 
-42 TARIVN
+42 
-48 YAGLVRGKTQ
+48 
-58 RIVKFEI
+58 
-65 FGKQEDDMIQEIES
+65 
-79 FIDGLRNGNKELNLV
+79 
-94 RLEDS
+94 
-99 DFQTKM
+99 
-105 EELNEYFLILKQ
+105 
-117 EIMQVRAYGA
+117 
-127 DKTQILSKSEHFF
+127 
-140 EICDEATGLAEV
+140 
-152 YSQRKA
+152 
-158 SSLSVLEKYIT
+158 
-169 ADIVVLMLLIGY
+169 
-181 EFIKAVRYAAMNRV
+181 
-195 LQKKVYID
+195 
-203 GATGLPNR
+203 
-211 NKCDELLSQ
+211 
-220 PDAAPEDIGVCSFDL
+220 
-235 NNLRIINNS
+235 
-244 MGHEAGDEYIRRF
+244 
-257 AVCLR
+257 
-262 ASMPAEQFVGRAGGD
+262 
-277 EFIAVTHGMG
+277 
-287 KEEMKAC
+287 
-294 LASVREQMAEESK
+294 MAEESK

-333 MFNYADKNMYIN
+333 LFNYADKNMYIN

-478 AFETIRQG
+478 AFEIIRQG

-664 AFDEMRVANRTKNT
+664 AFDEMRVANRTKTQFLARMSHDIRTPLN
-678 VFGAHE
+678 
-684 SRHSYTA
+684 

>member
-58 RIVKFEI
+58 RIVKLEI
-65 FGKQEDDMIQEIES
+65 SGKQEDDMIQEIES
-79 FIDGLRNGNKELNLV
+79 FIDGLMNGNKELNLV

-105 EELNEYFLILKQ
+105 EELNEYFLMLEQ

-169 ADIVVLMLLIGY
+169 ADIVVLILLIGY

-287 KEEMKAC
+287 NEEMKAC

-333 MFNYADKNMYIN
+333 LFNYADKNMYIN

-374 FTDCL
+374 FTHCL

-400 SDGSYSGAAEQIV
+400 SDGSYSGAADQIV

-425 GQCLKISY
+425 RQCLKISY
-433 LCEKMRTKDDVMEL
+433 LCEKMRTKEDVMEL
-447 KYDVNEQDSYSRL
+447 KYDVNEQESYSRL

-466 WDKTG
+466 WEKTG

-519 EPSDVIYTVNLTND
+519 EQADVIYTVNLTND

-543 RKKESLDMLF
+543 RKKRKSG
-553 DYPLPGS
+553 Y
-560 YRDYCSE
+560 
-567 YKRIVTQETLGSY
+567 
-580 RMADDC
+580 
-586 EKLLKRFDAGEK
+586 
-598 YLSVEFCIYG
+598 
-608 DNGIVYWIQK
+608 
-618 TILMTQTVVFDEET
+618 
-632 RNEIYVVHAI
+632 
-642 VLLQDTTQL
+642 
-651 HERDEQEHARLQA
+651 
-664 AFDEMRVANRTKNT
+664 AF
-678 VFGAHE
+678 
-684 SRHSYTA
+684 